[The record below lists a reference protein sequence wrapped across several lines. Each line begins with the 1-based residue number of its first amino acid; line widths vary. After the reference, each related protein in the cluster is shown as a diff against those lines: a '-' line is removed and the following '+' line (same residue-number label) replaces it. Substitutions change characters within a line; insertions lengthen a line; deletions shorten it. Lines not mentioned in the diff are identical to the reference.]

1 MSTPLTDEAEGLMT
15 VDELAAACGLTVR
28 TTRYYASLG
37 LVPPPVRRG
46 RMAFYDQMHLAH
58 LELVRALQ
66 DHGFTLQAIEG
77 FIQDLPAE
85 ANLEDLALQ
94 RAMLTSW
101 SARPTERLTLGALE
115 KRAGR
120 PLAPDDLAL
129 LESMAVLDRDGDHF
143 LSMPNFSVGVE
154 LMSIDIPRESMQA
167 ASDAIRRHMETLV
180 TELTDILHAQV
191 IDPYRRGDHAPADG
205 ERMEQTVA
213 RLRRLTLE
221 AVVTGFQRAANAVI
235 RRSLVGD

>member
-1 MSTPLTDEAEGLMT
+1 MTAPLTDEAEGLMT
-15 VDELAAACGLTVR
+15 VDELATACGLTVR

-46 RMAFYDQMHLAH
+46 RMAYYDQVHLAH

-77 FIQDLPAE
+77 FIQDLPAD
-85 ANLEDLALQ
+85 ANVEDLALQ

-101 SARPTERLTLGALE
+101 SPRPTERLTLDALE
-115 KRAGR
+115 QRAGR
-120 PLAPDDLAL
+120 TLTPDDLAL
-129 LESMAVLDRDGDHF
+129 LESMAALDRDGDHF
-143 LSMPNFSVGVE
+143 VPMPNFEMGVE
-154 LMSIDIPRESMQA
+154 LLDVDIPRESMQA
-167 ASDAIRRHMETLV
+167 ASDAIRRNMETLV
-180 TELTDILHAQV
+180 TELTAILHAQV
-191 IDPYRRGDHAPADG
+191 IEPYRRGDHAPEDA
-205 ERMEQTVA
+205 ERLEQTMA

-235 RRSLVGD
+235 TRSLTRD